1 MSTKNTKRNAWFIYQ
16 IKYVLCAKVL
26 QDLNGTN
33 HSVRFV
39 DDYGSMILETERK
52 ATKEEPKT
60 EHKKFPLE
68 FIKIKN
74 VEKNINEQTIK
85 EY

>member
-1 MSTKNTKRNAWFIYQ
+1 M
-16 IKYVLCAKVL
+16 
-26 QDLNGTN
+26 
-33 HSVRFV
+33 